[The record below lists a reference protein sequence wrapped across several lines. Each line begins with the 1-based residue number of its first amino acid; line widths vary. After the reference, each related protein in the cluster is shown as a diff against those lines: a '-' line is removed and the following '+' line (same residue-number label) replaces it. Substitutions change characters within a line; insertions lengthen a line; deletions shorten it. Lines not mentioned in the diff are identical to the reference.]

1 MSTFADHHR
10 AEIEI
15 EIEIEED
22 ERVSRWR
29 HSQFRTLGFGE
40 EDARLLSESDV
51 DLNQARFLI
60 SAGCPL
66 NLALKIL
73 I

>member
-1 MSTFADHHR
+1 MSTFADHHP
-10 AEIEI
+10 E

-22 ERVSRWR
+22 ERVSCWR
-29 HSQFRTLGFGE
+29 HSQFRTLGYGE
-40 EDARLLSESDV
+40 EDARLLSESAV
-51 DLNQARFLI
+51 GLNRARSLI

>member
-1 MSTFADHHR
+1 VSTFADHHR
-10 AEIEI
+10 AKIES
-15 EIEIEED
+15 EED

-29 HSQFRTLGFGE
+29 HSQFRRLGYGE
-40 EDARLLSESDV
+40 EDARLLSESAV
-51 DLNQARFLI
+51 DLNQARSLI

-66 NLALKIL
+66 SLALKIL

>member
-1 MSTFADHHR
+1 VSTFAEHHP
-10 AEIEI
+10 A
-15 EIEIEED
+15 EIEED
-22 ERVSRWR
+22 ERVSCWR
-29 HSQFRTLGFGE
+29 HSQFRLLGFEE
-40 EDARLLSESDV
+40 EDARLLSESAV
-51 DLNQARFLI
+51 DLNRARSLI

>member
-10 AEIEI
+10 AENESK
-15 EIEIEED
+15 ED

-29 HSQFRTLGFGE
+29 HSQFRTLGYGE
-40 EDARLLSESDV
+40 EDARLLSESAV

-66 NLALKIL
+66 SLALEIL